1 VRRRDFIT
9 LLGGAAAWP
18 PAARAQQSTTP
29 VVGILNSRSP
39 NDDMTL
45 FAAFRRSLEEMGFVE
60 GKNVVIEYRWPQS
73 GSDEYPALMADL
85 VHGGA
90 AVIAA
95 IGDFAALA
103 AAAARTAVPVVF
115 VSGVDPVEYGIVPS
129 LNRPGGNMTGVTTLN
144 AELVP
149 KRLELLHELLPT
161 VGHVAFLV
169 ANGPTAETLSRDLQ
183 AAASR
188 LGLRASI
195 LQAGTETDLAAVFPA
210 VKQIGAG
217 GLVIGTGGLFN
228 RRSVQ
233 IAELALGH
241 AVPTI
246 YQYREFAAAG
256 GLMSYGGSLIES
268 VRLIGL
274 YAGRVLKGE
283 KPAGLP
289 VQQSTKV
296 ELIINLKTA
305 KSLGITFP
313 LTLLGRADEVI
324 E

>member
-1 VRRRDFIT
+1 MV
-9 LLGGAAAWP
+9 
-18 PAARAQQSTTP
+18 
-29 VVGILNSRSP
+29 
-39 NDDMTL
+39 
-45 FAAFRRSLEEMGFVE
+45 
-60 GKNVVIEYRWPQS
+60 
-73 GSDEYPALMADL
+73 DL
-85 VHGGA
+85 VRGGA

-103 AAAARTAVPVVF
+103 AASTRTAVPVVF
-115 VSGVDPVEYGIVPS
+115 VSGIDPVEYGIVPS
-129 LNRPGGNMTGVTTLN
+129 LSRPGGNMTGVTTLN

-149 KRLELLHELLPT
+149 KRLELLHEVVPA
-161 VGHVAFLV
+161 VGHLAFLV
-169 ANGPTAETLSRDLQ
+169 AKGPTAETLSKELQ
-183 AAASR
+183 TAASR

-195 LQAGTETDLAAVFPA
+195 LQADNEADLETVFPA
-210 VKQIGAG
+210 VKQMGAG

-228 RRSVQ
+228 RRSTR
-233 IAELALGH
+233 IAELALRH

-246 YQYREFAAAG
+246 YQYHEFAAAG

-283 KPAGLP
+283 KPAELP

-305 KSLGITFP
+305 KTLGLAMPT
-313 LTLLGRADEVI
+313 TLLGRADEVI